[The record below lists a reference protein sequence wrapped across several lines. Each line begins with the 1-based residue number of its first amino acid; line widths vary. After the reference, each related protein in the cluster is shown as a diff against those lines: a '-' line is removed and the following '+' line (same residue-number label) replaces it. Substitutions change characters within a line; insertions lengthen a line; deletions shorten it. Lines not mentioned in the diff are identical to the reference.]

1 MGLQLPF
8 EVSAAHD
15 DRAGIALNRRHGL
28 EGKGAAISAGVL
40 VSTAHATFWVVGH
53 GLPLH
58 KRHPVR
64 IHTLPGL
71 VSKEWLLVSQ
81 SQYLADLHLGFVP
94 LEDQHAIGG
103 QHAEA
108 LSKALGQVVAPV
120 IGEYSVLRSK
130 PAITT
135 CAGQMWRTEDDH
147 LDGAVFEG
155 QDCDSP

>member
-1 MGLQLPF
+1 MAQHGAAPDRFSVRTVIVAIMGVAPSGLPL
-8 EVSAAHD
+8 EVGAPHD

-28 EGKGAAISAGVL
+28 EGKGATISAGVL
-40 VSTAHATFWVVGH
+40 ASAAHAAFGVVGH

-64 IHTLPGL
+64 VHTLAGFMP
-71 VSKEWLLVSQ
+71 KEWLLIRE

-108 LSKALGQVVAPV
+108 LSKALG
-120 IGEYSVLRSK
+120 
-130 PAITT
+130 
-135 CAGQMWRTEDDH
+135 
-147 LDGAVFEG
+147 
-155 QDCDSP
+155 